1 MIRYYQASQ
10 LKENHNMMN
19 VMVYR
24 EKLSKSFENQVI
36 ATYDTFKGQRNS

>member
-1 MIRYYQASQ
+1 MLDVVRFYQANQ
-10 LKENHNMMN
+10 LKENHHMVK

-36 ATYDTFKGQRNS
+36 AT

>member
-1 MIRYYQASQ
+1 MTDFNCKLDVIRYYQASQ
-10 LKENHNMMN
+10 LKENHRMAK

-36 ATYDTFKGQRNS
+36 AT